1 MPRPLWSV
9 DGTTVR
15 QAPSRA
21 VASKELVS
29 PSADCEKLLYYA
41 WSDVGGVAK
50 WSKAAVCKTAIRRFE
65 SARRL
70 QGSPMLPS
78 CIVTDPRT
86 ELSSTKGEQKDV
98 RTPRVDAEPILMTPS
113 GACSLPE

>member
-1 MPRPLWSV
+1 MARPLCSV

-29 PSADCEKLLYYA
+29 PSVDCEKLLYYA

-78 CIVTDPRT
+78 CVVTDPRT
-86 ELSSTKGEQKDV
+86 ERRAPRGNKKTSELLL
-98 RTPRVDAEPILMTPS
+98 RTLNRNR
-113 GACSLPE
+113 